1 MRSESAIEALSLRT
15 ERQGAASTRAGVWPK
30 QPRTPRPACWRE
42 HGDDMARSKN
52 KQKRVRHKRIVQAK
66 HRTERRA
73 AAKKAEKSA
82 RR

>member
-1 MRSESAIEALSLRT
+1 
-15 ERQGAASTRAGVWPK
+15 
-30 QPRTPRPACWRE
+30 
-42 HGDDMARSKN
+42 MARSKN

-73 AAKKAEKSA
+73 AAKKADKAA